1 MSSSSPVKILF
12 LAADPSDESR
22 LRLGQEIREIKARLR
37 IAKEADKYQ
46 LEQRESVRV
55 GDITQAIF
63 DFEPHIIHFS
73 GHGNSQGEL
82 CFEDE
87 LGTAKPV
94 EADALAAMFEL
105 LESQV
110 NCVILNA
117 CYSEIQAQVIAKH
130 IPFAIG
136 MNDVIGDKAA
146 IAFAVGFYKALGA
159 NRSIEDAYKFGC
171 VEIRLQGIAEHLKPV
186 IYEKKVL
193 IPENLSTDNL
203 SPVIATPG
211 SNPQPINTE
220 INNPFLPLTGRI
232 ENPNKF
238 FGRKRE
244 IRWIFETLNSGSSVA
259 LIGKREIGKSSLLWA
274 IQQQAETKLTPP
286 RKPIYLD
293 MSQVYDEEDFYF
305 ALCDEMGIEECKG
318 FRLNRTLAKQRF
330 RFLLLLDE
338 IEKMT
343 WEGFTN
349 QVRGQLRGLANG
361 RDAPLR
367 LVVAASTSLDRLFPD
382 SQQGMVSPFQNICLE
397 EEIELWDEATVRDF
411 IDDRLENNPIRFTET
426 EITQI
431 IESCGGHPKEIMQMC
446 YRVYAARCRMSGE

>member
-1 MSSSSPVKILF
+1 MSSDIPVKILF

-22 LRLGQEIREIKARLR
+22 LRLGQELRDIKERLR
-37 IAKEADKYQ
+37 IAKEPGKYQ

-63 DFEPHIIHFS
+63 DFEPYIIHFS

-82 CFEDE
+82 CFENE
-87 LGTAKPV
+87 VGKAKPV
-94 EADALAAMFEL
+94 EPDALAAMFEL
-105 LESQV
+105 FAPQV
-110 NCVILNA
+110 NCVVLNA
-117 CYSEIQAQVIAKH
+117 CYSEIQAEAIAEH

-136 MNDVIGDKAA
+136 MNDAIGDKAA
-146 IAFAVGFYKALGA
+146 IAFAVGFYRALGA
-159 NRSIEDAYKFGC
+159 NRSIEEAYEFGR
-171 VEIRLQGIAEHLKPV
+171 VEIRLEGIPEYLKPV
-186 IYEKKVL
+186 IKKKVR
-193 IPENLSTDNL
+193 IPVKPKAE
-203 SPVIATPG
+203 
-211 SNPQPINTE
+211 TE
-220 INNPFLPLTGRI
+220 INNPFVPLTGI
-232 ENPNKF
+232 VKDSKKF

-244 IRWIFETLNSGSSVA
+244 IRRIFETLNSGSSVA

-274 IQQQAETKLTPP
+274 IWQQAETKLILP

-318 FRLNRTLAKQRF
+318 FRLKRTLTKQRL

-361 RDAPLR
+361 GDAPLR

-382 SQQGMVSPFQNICLE
+382 SHELGMVSPFQNICLE

-411 IDDRLENNPIRFTET
+411 IGDRLGNNQIQFTET

-431 IESCGGHPKEIMQMC
+431 INNCGGHPKDIMQMC
-446 YRVYAARCRMSGE
+446 YRTYAARCSLGGE